1 MKFLTPDARFGA
13 TPESLLARRERAA
26 MHEGM
31 SFGKDILSRELVTGL
46 MRYISPDSTIV
57 EVDAGPGHLTRVL
70 LTRGARIT
78 ALEPSPLFVRDLRGI
93 QQAGENAQRLS
104 LCEGFTEALPE
115 GERYENALI
124 SFPARRG
131 VGLLAQVNE
140 LAPLVE
146 SRILVVLPDDG
157 SLDWA
162 YLSRACAL
170 EGFEVRTEFHIDTKH
185 DLVTD
190 MKRAVLIVIEKTD
203 SYRDLRLNGVWDL
216 EARTIHVPYPVPRG
230 AATRLVRY
238 FRAGGD
244 RAVFITTEPVGI
256 NRLYGNL
263 RTAAHR
269 IARDE
274 VTVRRVDDGVQLM
287 LIPKND

>member
-13 TPESLLARRERAA
+13 TLESLLDRRERVAV
-26 MHEGM
+26 HEGV
-31 SFGKDILSRELVTGL
+31 SYGKDLLSRELLSGL
-46 MRYISPDSTIV
+46 MRHIAPQSSV
-57 EVDAGPGHLTRVL
+57 LEVDAGPGHLTKAL
-70 LTRGARIT
+70 LSRQVSVT
-78 ALEPSPLFVRDLRGI
+78 ALEPSPLFVRDLKVL
-93 QQAGENAQRLS
+93 QESAGADKLAVVT
-104 LCEGFTEALPE
+104 GFTESLPKDAHYDSALV
-115 GERYENALI
+115 

-131 VGLLAQVNE
+131 VGLLALVNE
-140 LAPLVE
+140 LAPLIA
-146 SRILVVLPDDG
+146 RKILVVLPDDG

-170 EGFEVRTEFHIDTKH
+170 EGFNVTTEFHVDSSHEK
-185 DLVTD
+185 VVD
-190 MKRAVLIVIEKTD
+190 MKRAVLIVIEKVDT
-203 SYRDLRLNGVWDL
+203 YRDLRLDGVWDL

-244 RAVFITTEPVGI
+244 RAVFITTEPKGI

-274 VTVRRVDDGVQLM
+274 VTVRRVDGGVQLM

>member
-13 TPESLLARRERAA
+13 TLESLLARRERAA
-26 MHEGM
+26 MHEGVG
-31 SFGKDILSRELVTGL
+31 FGKDVLSRELLGGL
-46 MRYISPDSTIV
+46 MRHIGPEATV
-57 EVDAGPGHLTRVL
+57 LEVDAGPGHLTRALV
-70 LTRGARIT
+70 TRGATVT
-78 ALEPSPLFVRDLRGI
+78 ALEPSPLFVRDLRGV
-93 QQAGENAQRLS
+93 QESVEAGRLTVV
-104 LCEGFTEALPE
+104 EGFTEAL
-115 GERYENALI
+115 GKGAHFDSALV

-131 VGLLAQVNE
+131 AGLLAQVNE
-140 LAPLVE
+140 LAPLID
-146 SRILVVLPDDG
+146 SKILVVLPDDG

-170 EGFEVRTEFHIDTKH
+170 EGFDVTTEFHVDTAHEK
-185 DLVTD
+185 VAD

-203 SYRDLRLNGVWDL
+203 HYRDLRLDGVWEL

>member
-13 TPESLLARRERAA
+13 TLESLLDRRERVAV
-26 MHEGM
+26 HEGV
-31 SFGKDILSRELVTGL
+31 SYGKDLLSRELLSGL
-46 MRYISPDSTIV
+46 MRHIV
-57 EVDAGPGHLTRVL
+57 PQSNVLEVDAGPGHLTKAL
-70 LTRGARIT
+70 LSRQVSVT
-78 ALEPSPLFVRDLRGI
+78 ALEPSPLFVRDLKALQGS
-93 QQAGENAQRLS
+93 AGAEKL
-104 LCEGFTEALPE
+104 EVVTGFTESLPKDARFDTALV
-115 GERYENALI
+115 

-131 VGLLAQVNE
+131 VGLLALVNE
-140 LAPLVE
+140 LAPLITHK
-146 SRILVVLPDDG
+146 ILVVLPDDG

-170 EGFEVRTEFHIDTKH
+170 EGFHVTTEFHVDSSHEK
-185 DLVTD
+185 VVD
-190 MKRAVLIVIEKTD
+190 MKRAVLIVIEKVET
-203 SYRDLRLNGVWDL
+203 YRDLRLDGVWDL

-244 RAVFITTEPVGI
+244 RAVFITTEPKGI

>member
-13 TPESLLARRERAA
+13 TLESLLDRRERAA
-26 MHEGM
+26 IHEG
-31 SFGKDILSRELVTGL
+31 SAFGEHVLSRKLISGL
-46 MRYISPDSTIV
+46 APYVHAGIEV
-57 EVDAGPGHLTRVL
+57 LEVDPGPGHLTKGL
-70 LTRGARIT
+70 LKCGARIT
-78 ALEPSPLFVRDLRGI
+78 ALEPSPLFVSDL
-93 QQAGENAQRLS
+93 QALGDGENLTIF
-104 LCEGFTEALPE
+104 EGFTENLPGDAHFDVALV
-115 GERYENALI
+115 

-131 VGLLAQVNE
+131 AGLLALVNE
-140 LAPLVE
+140 IAPLVVGK
-146 SRILVVLPDDG
+146 ILVVLPDDG

-162 YLSRACAL
+162 YLSRACAI
-170 EGFEVRTEFHIDTKH
+170 EGFQVRTEFYIESEKISIH
-185 DLVTD
+185 D
-190 MKRAVLIVIEKTD
+190 MKRAVLLVIEKVGP
-203 SYRDLRLNGVWDL
+203 YRDLRLDGVWEL

-238 FRAGGD
+238 FVAGGD
-244 RAVFITTEPVGI
+244 RAVLIATEPLGL

-287 LIPKND
+287 LIPKTD

>member
-13 TPESLLARRERAA
+13 TLESLLDRRERVAV
-26 MHEGM
+26 HEGV
-31 SFGKDILSRELVTGL
+31 SYGKDLLSRELLSGL
-46 MRYISPDSTIV
+46 MRHIAPQSSV
-57 EVDAGPGHLTRVL
+57 LEVDAGPGHLTKAL
-70 LTRGARIT
+70 LSRQVTVT
-78 ALEPSPLFVRDLRGI
+78 ALEPSPLFVRDL
-93 QQAGENAQRLS
+93 QALQESAGVEKLAVVT
-104 LCEGFTEALPE
+104 GFTEALPPDSHFDS
-115 GERYENALI
+115 ALI

-131 VGLLAQVNE
+131 VGLLALVNE
-140 LAPLVE
+140 LAPLI
-146 SRILVVLPDDG
+146 SRKILVVLPDDG

-170 EGFEVRTEFHIDTKH
+170 EGFKVTTEFHVDSSHEKVI
-185 DLVTD
+185 D
-190 MKRAVLIVIEKTD
+190 MKRAVLIVIEKVDT
-203 SYRDLRLNGVWDL
+203 YRDLRLEGVWDL

-244 RAVFITTEPVGI
+244 RAVFITTEQKGI